1 MVLFGIFRSDLG
13 CLEASK
19 SSEKSQFFLS
29 VVNLH
34 HGECFGSSDLPS
46 QIENLKP
53 CSNSRTVWQCGWL
66 AVVGKRCCCE
76 TVAFRERLQCVK
88 IWLQRTD
95 SFDISTKHQLL
106 PVAGRFFGQTK
117 WFCKVSEPTL
127 AEIVLSGVFGS
138 GVGCLGASG
147 SSGGSRFFLSVV
159 NLGNLLGSSGLPSQ
173 IENLKP

>member
-1 MVLFGIFRSDLG
+1 MRATKSEDMSGFLMG

-53 CSNSRTVWQCGWL
+53 CSNSRTVWL

-76 TVAFRERLQCVK
+76 TVTFCERLQCVK

-95 SFDISTKHQLL
+95 GFDISTKHQLL
-106 PVAGRFFGQTK
+106 PVAGRFLGQSK
-117 WFCKVSEPTL
+117 WSCKVSEPR
-127 AEIVLSGVFGS
+127 
-138 GVGCLGASG
+138 VGCFRASG
-147 SSGGSRFFLSVV
+147 SSGRSRFFLSVV
-159 NLGNLLGSSGLPSQ
+159 NLGNLLGSSGLVKSD
-173 IENLKP
+173 